1 MGSPFGVRASGADS
15 SMRAGSCRWPSTPDC
30 RIEIS
35 RWAKHVV
42 GPGCLARDGGS
53 TPPAS
58 TVRCPRVSPSF
69 ANTNAVVA
77 SVCDVQDWFV
87 RPRPPQ
93 TSHRSIGRLGP
104 CGIFPAATLRCPG
117 HGRPGGRQTPAPS
130 TDAGRQTWALVRSTR
145 GTRCRGKHSD
155 KGETGNENQR
165 PKRRLGRFCRKKEEW
180 RRGGD
185 SNPRY
190 GF

>member
-58 TVRCPRVSPSF
+58 TVRCTRVSPSL
-69 ANTNAVVA
+69 ANTNAAVP
-77 SVCDVQDWFV
+77 SGCDVPGWFV
-87 RPRPPQ
+87 GPRPPQ
-93 TSHRSIGRLGP
+93 QSYGSIVRLGP
-104 CGIFPAATLRCPG
+104 YGIFPAATLP
-117 HGRPGGRQTPAPS
+117 RPGRARPARRHTPAPS
-130 TDAGRQTWALVRSTR
+130 THARRQTWALARSTR
-145 GTRCRGKHSD
+145 GTRCRGNHSD
-155 KGETGNENQR
+155 KGETGNENRR
-165 PKRRLGRFCRKKEEW
+165 PKRRSGR
-180 RRGGD
+180 
-185 SNPRY
+185 S
-190 GF
+190 